1 MFQEYFFICNYLLT
15 ILVGFVY
22 WDKLKQSLP
31 LKLWLYFLIYSFFTE
46 IAANLFSITY
56 HIRAIEIY
64 NTWWLVNSFFYMLFF
79 LTKVKKKI
87 KRKVIQGFIV
97 LFGLYVVI
105 SLLFFKKYSS
115 VYLVDSYIFG
125 QLLVVLSI
133 MMYYTELL
141 KSEEILNIKHSLF
154 FWISIGALIFNIG
167 MLPVFVIS
175 ELISFQGI
183 FSYIILGLNIIL
195 SLCFI
200 TGFIISKKEYNS

>member
-1 MFQEYFFICNYLLT
+1 MFEDYFFVSNYLLM

-31 LKLWLYFLIYSFFTE
+31 LKLWLYFLIYSFSTE

-97 LFGLYVVI
+97 LFGLYVAI

-200 TGFIISKKEYNS
+200 TGFIVSKKEYNS